1 MFDGGNHEYYKPG
14 WNHYDPGPVLLPCLA
29 RLYKMPESLYLNP
42 YVGEGKVGGKLSK
55 ENVAELCDMQ
65 TDGGKVQLIGRA

>member
-1 MFDGGNHEYYKPG
+1 MSITAAVSVFISYC
-14 WNHYDPGPVLLPCLA
+14 PVLLPCLA
-29 RLYKMPESLYLNP
+29 RLYKVPESLYLNP

-65 TDGGKVQLIGRA
+65 TDGGKVQLNGQNFVG